1 MTQDLDFHLIK
12 HISQLKLD
20 LKGKERPMLSLLAT
34 LVALACISASFAMI
48 ATDDAVY
55 MYPPRFE

>member
-1 MTQDLDFHLIK
+1 
-12 HISQLKLD
+12 
-20 LKGKERPMLSLLAT
+20 MLSLLAT